1 MSPVTI
7 EFWPFLTGLA
17 SLLVFFLAFVF
28 GAGKLLLSQVD
39 KRLEIR
45 FKAMEDARAEASRNW
60 DEKFRELLSQMKED
74 SGRWQDLERDFLKF
88 QAALPVEYVRREDF
102 IRSWTVIEAKLDGL
116 ALKIENMQLRG
127 LRECQ

>member
-7 EFWPFLTGLA
+7 EFWPFLTGIG
-17 SLLVFFLAFVF
+17 SLLVFFLVFAF
-28 GAGKLLLSQVD
+28 GAGKILLSQVD
-39 KRLEIR
+39 RRLETR

-60 DEKFRELLSQMKED
+60 EEKFREIMAQAKQD
-74 SGRWQDLERDFLKF
+74 AGRWQELERDFLKF